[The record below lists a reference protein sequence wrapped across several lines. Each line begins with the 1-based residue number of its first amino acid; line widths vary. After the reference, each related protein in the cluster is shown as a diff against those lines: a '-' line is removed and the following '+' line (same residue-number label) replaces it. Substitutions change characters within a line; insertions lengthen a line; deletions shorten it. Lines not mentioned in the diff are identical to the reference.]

1 MNPLQRRRRTV
12 HLTCFVKLYNNSSCT
27 ALYACRSRWRLCQLM
42 RQSAGLDH
50 YIFLSLY
57 IYIYIWFV
65 QVWEK
70 PEAVAIFGKSVDPSA
85 QD

>member
-1 MNPLQRRRRTV
+1 
-12 HLTCFVKLYNNSSCT
+12 
-27 ALYACRSRWRLCQLM
+27 M

-50 YIFLSLY
+50 YLSLY